1 MIKSKIVKQ
10 KKKYIIR
17 TELPEVE
24 FTTSIGC
31 HINCKLC
38 PQELFIKRYKQISDI
53 NILTFKNFRKL
64 IDKIP
69 KDVVILFSG
78 MTEPWLNKDCSKM
91 VLYAYNTG
99 HTNIKIFTTAVGMT
113 PEDIDKIK
121 HIPFRQFV
129 LHLPDVFG
137 ITEIKDTPA
146 YIKVLEKIAKSRL
159 QGFYVVTFER
169 TFESLI
175 KLFGEI
181 QPVGIMG
188 RAGTINHVKKVERK
202 KGRIF
207 CSMYNKPNHFIIAPN
222 GTVSLCCM
230 DWRLKHILGN
240 LFRDSYED
248 LYKTIE
254 YRKIIKGLID
264 DKIDIVCRQCERAT
278 EGLVEG
284 EEIKDDK
291 CKDIRTD

>member
-53 NILTFKNFRKL
+53 NILTFENFKKL

-69 KDVVILFSG
+69 KNIVILFSG

-137 ITEIKDTPA
+137 ITEIKDTKIIFNAWVTLKNRNMPP
-146 YIKVLEKIAKSRL
+146 IAK
-159 QGFYVVTFER
+159 
-169 TFESLI
+169 I
-175 KLFGEI
+175 N
-181 QPVGIMG
+181 
-188 RAGTINHVKKVERK
+188 ATIIPINL
-202 KGRIF
+202 
-207 CSMYNKPNHFIIAPN
+207 FIITTALPIP
-222 GTVSLCCM
+222 
-230 DWRLKHILGN
+230 RLVFSFFK
-240 LFRDSYED
+240 
-248 LYKTIE
+248 K
-254 YRKIIKGLID
+254 
-264 DKIDIVCRQCERAT
+264 
-278 EGLVEG
+278 
-284 EEIKDDK
+284 
-291 CKDIRTD
+291 